1 MLWQSTMMNAL
12 EDDGLLEDR
21 APDLVALVLR
31 TLSPVYQSDAS
42 SRKAVRAFV
51 TAAATRHQP
60 FLKALTGGL
69 IKRITAASPPSAA
82 GGSVPTL
89 NRSDAL
95 VLLQWS
101 SLALSLL
108 DSTPAL
114 KKAVPRLLD
123 SIVVLLD
130 LLASD
135 PAVRW
140 PSIMRSIGAVVS
152 KRGPTLAAECL
163 AAAERAAGAA
173 GGAGGAGLLR
183 LLQDVAIAPPVNQRK
198 RQAERRLLEGSVKLA
213 SGEVRRRQKAAAAAA
228 AEAAA
233 AASAA
238 GEPAPVPA
246 EGPAAADAP
255 SNGNDAPHAAGAKLI
270 SDVLAVYLERA
281 LGGKERASAATLAS
295 FDQLLSTLDASAFSA
310 RVMPPLLR
318 TLKRNPEAAMV
329 ALSDLASRVDLD
341 LSAAGVELLPLLVQ
355 QARLKEGLRALA
367 VEGARRVVLRV
378 RDGAALA
385 VMVGAVT
392 RVLDGSAEGKVK
404 VASERGALVLMLTVL
419 GEASAEVAAVAAPKA
434 VAFLLAFYKD
444 EIAEDVRVALLGAL
458 GVWLP
463 CCGAAPPAAA
473 VALLAA
479 GVRDTKEGLR
489 RAHLRAAVAALK
501 SCPAMAAHL
510 APLVEGCSKNV
521 ADGCGKALLRLDGV
535 LSLAVAAQVAAMDP
549 AAAAT
554 LDKDKVWA
562 MCLKAD
568 SALLAPATAAK
579 FAPADAAAA
588 AQLAATLLLHF
599 SSKLAKADGS
609 TGAVCRLLTVLL
621 MHHCPAVRLAAQA
634 AGRSVSS
641 ADPALLGPLMA
652 SPRQWPDMGALLPGL
667 TVGRAP
673 ACVLCFPGG
682 REVEEAPTHP
692 QRPGGMVRHRAGP
705 RMCPSTTAVSLTL
718 VPTDD
723 AWGPRAAQEVSPVP
737 GDDSQSVTGTL
748 SLRYTHA
755 YLSALP
761 SKASAAALGPS
772 CLAQLLLAAH
782 SPAVLV
788 GQAAH
793 GGLWRDAL
801 RACPAIAACLP
812 GLGSSTFSGV
822 SGGFRPVPGPTRP
835 PFRANDAE
843 RANLPPNPPPPFT
856 PLTIPPA
863 PTLLSPLLNPT
874 KKTHTHPASAS
885 AVVTL
890 ITGPLGLHSAHPP
903 DNAAATLALGA
914 AMSASPTALYPHVGA
929 ALATL
934 LDRVEHDAL
943 TEHDLEV
950 ASTPEGMLCSE
961 RVAEGTYIPEVV
973 ENKNVKKAR
982 GRMRSGARAFAEDS
996 SSDDE
1001 PAAAAKKP
1009 AAAAAAAAA
1018 VRPSQAASAAS
1029 AGRGAGGAIKKSST
1043 SREEAVRAMKM
1054 SQEAQTRSKVRSIR
1068 ATLELGLAA
1077 LSAVVA
1083 GNPTFAA
1090 QHLEDFEALAMPLMS
1105 SGLVGAPAFNAIRSL
1120 STCLPGRLGLH
1131 SMFVAA
1137 SLRLVV
1143 LAQRGA
1149 RGNSYG
1155 DIAGK
1160 AAVADVVHALTQV
1173 RALVGLLSC
1182 LPLRAQCN
1190 TPDTPSIPSI
1200 NTPALQRSRSLLRKL
1215 DPDSAT
1221 RPMLRL
1227 RMVVTVPKRRLPSSS
1242 YCFVFPVLEAVLS
1255 SPQHTPLHEEAL
1267 SVVSLHC
1274 SAAGGDIPRAA
1285 SLGLLYHLLGVIPAY
1300 RSAHRRAMTASHPA
1314 AGADTHTSRRPVVRP
1329 SPGGRHQPRAAA
1341 VTSAVADPFLWHR
1354 AWAEAVPSRYTP
1366 AVGET
1371 HPASMRPRHRGVPAP
1386 ACARASL
1393 GGVAHRRPPR
1403 PVSRANPWSASQ
1415 TPPPPAIGSLQR
1427 SAHAPAH
1434 TWSVLPSERLEDA

>member
-599 SSKLAKADGS
+599 SSKLAKADG
-609 TGAVCRLLTVLL
+609 
-621 MHHCPAVRLAAQA
+621 
-634 AGRSVSS
+634 
-641 ADPALLGPLMA
+641 
-652 SPRQWPDMGALLPGL
+652 
-667 TVGRAP
+667 
-673 ACVLCFPGG
+673 
-682 REVEEAPTHP
+682 
-692 QRPGGMVRHRAGP
+692 
-705 RMCPSTTAVSLTL
+705 
-718 VPTDD
+718 
-723 AWGPRAAQEVSPVP
+723 
-737 GDDSQSVTGTL
+737 
-748 SLRYTHA
+748 
-755 YLSALP
+755 
-761 SKASAAALGPS
+761 
-772 CLAQLLLAAH
+772 
-782 SPAVLV
+782 
-788 GQAAH
+788 
-793 GGLWRDAL
+793 
-801 RACPAIAACLP
+801 
-812 GLGSSTFSGV
+812 LGSSTFSGV

-1173 RALVGLLSC
+1173 
-1182 LPLRAQCN
+1182 
-1190 TPDTPSIPSI
+1190 
-1200 NTPALQRSRSLLRKL
+1200 
-1215 DPDSAT
+1215 
-1221 RPMLRL
+1221 
-1227 RMVVTVPKRRLPSSS
+1227 VTVPKRRLPSSS

-1300 RSAHRRAMTASHPA
+1300 RSAHRRAMTAASHPA